1 VTRRANLPGAA
12 ELFRVTG
19 VPTDEPEPGRAGAG
33 VPDGSVPAGDPP
45 APVPLRRADAAPVP
59 RSGGASPASGTPR
72 APNAPPV
79 SAAPPAPAEE
89 SGATRRRQPSGRERH
104 DEKITVYI
112 SPDELHDLEHARLV
126 LRREHGVRADRGRL
140 VRVALALVLADL
152 EARGEDSDLVR
163 RLREQ

>member
-1 VTRRANLPGAA
+1 VSRRANLPGAA

-19 VPTDEPEPGRAGAG
+19 VPAEEPEPDRADA

-45 APVPLRRADAAPVP
+45 APVPL
-59 RSGGASPASGTPR
+59 
-72 APNAPPV
+72 
-79 SAAPPAPAEE
+79 
-89 SGATRRRQPSGRERH
+89 RRRQPSGRERH

>member
-19 VPTDEPEPGRAGAG
+19 VPADEPEPGPAGAA
-33 VPDGSVPAGDPP
+33 VPDGSEPAGDPP
-45 APVPLRRADAAPVP
+45 APVPLRRAGAAPAP
-59 RSGGASPASGTPR
+59 RSGGVPPA
-72 APNAPPV
+72 
-79 SAAPPAPAEE
+79 SAAPPASA
-89 SGATRRRQPSGRERH
+89 GAGVPRRQPSGRERH

-112 SPDELHDLEHARLV
+112 SPEELHDLEHARLV

-140 VRVALALVLADL
+140 VRVALALVLGDL